1 MTDTQRLTL
10 VRAVHTA
17 IYVVMASAS
26 FVVLYAGLTGAH
38 GPWLWIAGGL
48 VAAESIVFTASGLKC
63 PLTAIAVKYGA
74 TKDSGFD
81 TFFPERITRYTFRV
95 FGPLILLAFILLA
108 GRWWLGWGST
118 PT

>member
-1 MTDTQRLTL
+1 MTDAQRLTL

-26 FVVLYAGLTGAH
+26 FVVPYAGLTGAH

-74 TKDSGFD
+74 TKEGGFD
-81 TFFPERITRYTFRV
+81 TFFPSASPATRS
-95 FGPLILLAFILLA
+95 
-108 GRWWLGWGST
+108 GSLVL
-118 PT
+118 